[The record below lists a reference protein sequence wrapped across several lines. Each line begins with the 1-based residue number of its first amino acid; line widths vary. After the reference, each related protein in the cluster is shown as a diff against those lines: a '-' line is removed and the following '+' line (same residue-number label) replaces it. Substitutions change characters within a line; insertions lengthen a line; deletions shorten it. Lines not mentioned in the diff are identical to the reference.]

1 MFQMVSSWGR
11 SGEDEDGNNDYDN
24 ESAAGLFGSFWKK
37 SCTLTTALNKL
48 HAVIADS
55 KAMQ

>member
-1 MFQMVSSWGR
+1 MVSPWGR
-11 SGEDEDGNNDYDN
+11 SGKDEDGINDYDN
-24 ESAAGLFGSFWKK
+24 ESAAGLFGRFWKK
-37 SCTLTTALNKL
+37 SRILTTALNKL